1 MPGFKVVAGRSI
13 RKYADE
19 AAVAEAAK
27 AVGYTDIWDRKLIGL
42 TAMERLMGKKTF
54 TDTLGDLV
62 IKPEGKPTLLPESDK
77 RPPLERVS
85 AATDFTNTN
94 RN

>member
-19 AAVAEAAK
+19 AVVAEATK
-27 AVGYTDIWDRKLIGL
+27 VVGYTYIWDRKLIVM
-42 TAMERLMGKKTF
+42 TAMELLMGKKTF
-54 TDTLGDLV
+54 TDILGGLV
-62 IKPEGKPTLLPESDK
+62 IKPEGKPTLVLESDK

-85 AATDFTNTN
+85 AATDFTSTN
-94 RN
+94 HN